1 MNRKLWSS
9 LIILGA
15 IFSSTPSSVL
25 ADSSVLNIE
34 TKATTVDVTVPG
46 STAIVFNADGTNA
59 TPTNFVIS
67 NQSKIAGINL
77 SSVELDAGLSGWNL
91 VDDSTDLKVQA
102 VDTKNIR
109 LKVGKLGQEQLVSPS
124 AGSVSSSG
132 TAQLGKALFSI
143 PAKSQEK
150 MNFVVER
157 GAFGQSE
164 AEAKAFDMT
173 LNFEFNS

>member
-1 MNRKLWSS
+1 MGLGTKPS
-9 LIILGA
+9 LTLKDAEA
-15 IFSSTPSSVL
+15 IQ
-25 ADSSVLNIE
+25 
-34 TKATTVDVTVPG
+34 K
-46 STAIVFNADGTNA
+46 NAR
-59 TPTNFVIS
+59 
-67 NQSKIAGINL
+67 GIM
-77 SSVELDAGLSGWNL
+77 
-91 VDDSTDLKVQA
+91 A
-102 VDTKNIR
+102 VA
-109 LKVGKLGQEQLVSPS
+109 PY
-124 AGSVSSSG
+124 SSG